1 MVGRRSEKSGKWREF
16 AAIRLYP
23 ENQKR
28 GGYATLMSA
37 ARFRF
42 YAELNDFLIDENRGK
57 ELTRYFSV
65 SGSVKDFIESF
76 GVPHTEVDLVLANG
90 KPVDF
95 SYPVRDG
102 DRVSV
107 YPVFESLDISSVSRV
122 RPAPLR
128 ALRFLLDVHVGRLA
142 AYLRMAGFDALYG
155 NRTSDAELASIVAR
169 EGRVLL
175 TRDRY
180 LLMRTAVD
188 RGYWVRAT
196 EPKQQLLEVVKRF
209 DLAGSMRPFTRC
221 LDCNAILEEASRES
235 VLERLPPKIREKDVF
250 RVCPSCHRVYWE
262 GSHHERMSKLLR
274 WVKANVPAP
283 PRA

>member
-1 MVGRRSEKSGKWREF
+1 
-16 AAIRLYP
+16 
-23 ENQKR
+23 
-28 GGYATLMSA
+28 MSA

-42 YAELNDFLIDENRGK
+42 YAELNDFLPEDNRGK
-57 ELTRYFSV
+57 DLTRHFIV
-65 SGSVKDFIESF
+65 SGSVKDFVESF

-90 KPVDF
+90 HPVDF

-102 DRVSV
+102 DRVSM
-107 YPVFESLDISSVSRV
+107 YPVFESLDISPVSRV

-128 ALRFLLDVHVGRLA
+128 ALRFVMDVHVGRLA

-155 NRTSDAELASIVAR
+155 NQEADAELASLVAS

-180 LLMRTAVD
+180 LLMRTAVE
-188 RGYWVRAT
+188 RGYWVRST

-221 LDCNAILEEASRES
+221 LNCNTLLEEAPRET
-235 VLERLPPKIREKDVF
+235 VWERLPPKIVDQDVY
-250 RVCPSCHRVYWE
+250 RVCPTCQRVYWE
-262 GSHHERMSKLLR
+262 GSHHERMSLLLR
-274 WVKANVPAP
+274 WVKANVSAP
-283 PRA
+283 PTA

>member
-1 MVGRRSEKSGKWREF
+1 
-16 AAIRLYP
+16 
-23 ENQKR
+23 
-28 GGYATLMSA
+28 MSA
-37 ARFRF
+37 AQFRF
-42 YAELNDFLIDENRGK
+42 YAELNDFLPAENRGK
-57 ELTRYFSV
+57 ELTRCFNV
-65 SGSVKDFIESF
+65 SGSVKDFVESF

-90 KPVDF
+90 NPVDF

-107 YPVFESLDISSVSRV
+107 YPVFESLDITSISRV
-122 RPAPLR
+122 RTAPLR

-155 NRTSDAELASIVAR
+155 NQASDTELAGIVAR

-188 RGYWVRAT
+188 RGYWIRSA

-221 LDCNAILEEASRES
+221 LACNAILEGASRES
-235 VLERLPPKIREKDVF
+235 VLERLPPKVMDKDVF
-250 RVCPSCHRVYWE
+250 HICPSCHRVYWE
-262 GSHHERMSKLLR
+262 GSHHERMSHLLR

-283 PRA
+283 PVARSRD

>member
-1 MVGRRSEKSGKWREF
+1 MRWAVPTRR
-16 AAIRLYP
+16 LC
-23 ENQKR
+23 N
-28 GGYATLMSA
+28 LVSA

-42 YAELNDFLIDENRGK
+42 YAELNDFLPEEKRGK
-57 ELTRYFSV
+57 ELTRDFSV

-76 GVPHTEVDLVLANG
+76 GVPHTEVDLVLVNG
-90 KPVDF
+90 HPVDF
-95 SYPVRDG
+95 SYPVRDR

-107 YPVFESLDISSVSRV
+107 YPVFESLDIASVSRV

-155 NRTSDAELASIVAR
+155 NQASDAELASIVAR

-188 RGYWVRAT
+188 RGYWVRST

-209 DLAGSMRPFTRC
+209 DLTGSMRPFTRC
-221 LDCNAILEEASRES
+221 LACNTILEEASREFVS
-235 VLERLPPKIREKDVF
+235 ERLPPKLMDKDVF
-250 RVCPSCHRVYWE
+250 HVCPCCQRVYWV
-262 GSHHERMSKLLR
+262 GSHHERMCQLLL
-274 WVKANVPAP
+274 WVKANAPAP
-283 PRA
+283 HLA

>member
-1 MVGRRSEKSGKWREF
+1 
-16 AAIRLYP
+16 
-23 ENQKR
+23 
-28 GGYATLMSA
+28 MSA
-37 ARFRF
+37 VRFRF
-42 YAELNDFLIDENRGK
+42 YAELNDFLPAEIRGK
-57 ELTRYFSV
+57 ELTRKFSV
-65 SGSVKDFIESF
+65 SGSVKDFLESF

-90 KPVDF
+90 NPVDF

-155 NRTSDAELASIVAR
+155 NQTSDAELASIVAH

-188 RGYWVRAT
+188 RGYWVRST
-196 EPKQQLLEVVKRF
+196 EPKQQLLEVVRRF

-221 LDCNAILEEASRES
+221 MDCNTMLEEASRES
-235 VLERLPPKIREKDVF
+235 VWERLPPRIRDKGVF
-250 RVCPSCHRVYWE
+250 RMCPNCQRVYWE
-262 GSHHERMSKLLR
+262 GSHHERMSRLLR

-283 PRA
+283 PVT

>member
-1 MVGRRSEKSGKWREF
+1 MG
-16 AAIRLYP
+16 
-23 ENQKR
+23 
-28 GGYATLMSA
+28 A

-42 YAELNDFLIDENRGK
+42 YAELNDFLPRENQEK

-65 SGSVKDFIESF
+65 TGSVKDFIESF

-90 KPVDF
+90 KTVDF
-95 SYPVRDG
+95 SYHVRDG

-122 RPAPLR
+122 RPVPLR
-128 ALRFLLDVHVGRLA
+128 TLRFILDVHVGRLA

-155 NRTSDAELASIVAR
+155 NDASDAELASMVER
-169 EGRVLL
+169 ERRVLL

-188 RGYWVRAT
+188 RGYWVRST
-196 EPKQQLLEVVKRF
+196 EPKDQLLEVVKRF
-209 DLAGSMRPFTRC
+209 DLTGSMQPFTRC
-221 LDCNAILEEASRES
+221 LACNALLEEASRES
-235 VLERLPPKIREKDVF
+235 VLDRLPPRLTGKDAF
-250 RVCPSCHRVYWE
+250 RVCPGCQRVYWE
-262 GSHHERMSKLLR
+262 GSHHERMSKLLS
-274 WVKANVPAP
+274 WVKENAPAP

>member
-1 MVGRRSEKSGKWREF
+1 
-16 AAIRLYP
+16 
-23 ENQKR
+23 
-28 GGYATLMSA
+28 MSA

-42 YAELNDFLIDENRGK
+42 YADLNDFLPEESRGK

-65 SGSVKDFIESF
+65 SGSVKDFVESF

-95 SYPVRDG
+95 SYRVCDG
-102 DRVSV
+102 DRVGG

-128 ALRFLLDVHVGRLA
+128 ALRFVLDVHVGRLA

-155 NRTSDAELASIVAR
+155 NQASDAELAGIVVR

-188 RGYWVRAT
+188 RGYWVRSS

-221 LDCNAILEEASRES
+221 LNCNTSLEEVSRES
-235 VLERLPPKIREKDVF
+235 VLERLPPKVMDKDTF
-250 RVCPSCHRVYWE
+250 RICPTCQRVYWE
-262 GSHHERMSKLLR
+262 GSHHKRMSIMLR
-274 WVKANVPAP
+274 WVKVNVPASP
-283 PRA
+283 LA